1 MHWVNMNLFWSL
13 LISSLIVL
21 AACSGYR
28 AGNSGE
34 LVTDKRRGTQK
45 SYTVM
50 GRRYTPLLRSDGF
63 TQSGLASWYGKDFHG
78 KATSN
83 GETYNMHAITAAHKT
98 LPMNVFVEVTS
109 KTNGRKIV
117 VRVNDRGPFV
127 RGRII
132 DLSYAAARKI
142 GIDRTGTAPVR
153 IRALGYRERNTS
165 GGARYRKPVSYDSG
179 SFTVQVGAFAV
190 HDNARRLSFSM
201 RKYHRYVDIRR
212 TLVNGEFFYRV
223 FAGKYTS
230 LTKAETAAKRFENSG
245 YPGSFVVAL
254 D

>member
-1 MHWVNMNLFWSL
+1 MNRL
-13 LISSLIVL
+13 LVFLIYVMIVL

-28 AGNSGE
+28 AENGGE

-45 SYTVM
+45 PYTVM
-50 GRRYTPLLRSDGF
+50 GRSYTPLLRSEGF

-83 GETYNMHAITAAHKT
+83 GETYNMYAMTAAHKT

-109 KTNGRKIV
+109 KSSRRKII
-117 VRVNDRGPFV
+117 VRINDRGPFV

-142 GIDRTGTAPVR
+142 GIDKTGTAPVR
-153 IRALGYRERNTS
+153 IRALGYRERSAS

-179 SFTVQVGAFAV
+179 SFTVQVGAFSV
-190 HDNARRLSFSM
+190 HDNARRLSFSL
-201 RKYHRYVDIRR
+201 RKYHRYVDIQRMH
-212 TLVNGEFFYRV
+212 VNGELFYRV

-230 LTKAETAAKRFENSG
+230 LTKAEAAVERFERNG
-245 YPGSFVVAL
+245 FPGSFVVAL
-254 D
+254 E